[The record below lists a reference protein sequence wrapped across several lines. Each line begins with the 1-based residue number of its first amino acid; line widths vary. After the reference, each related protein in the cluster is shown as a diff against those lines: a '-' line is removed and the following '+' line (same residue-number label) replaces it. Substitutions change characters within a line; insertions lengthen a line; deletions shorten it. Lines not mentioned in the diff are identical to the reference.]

1 MRQEETD
8 DLRRPGSFESLYQ
21 EHFSIVY
28 KFGYRLLGNAEQA
41 SDLAQEVFLRLYR
54 RLNGGAPVR
63 DVRGWI
69 YRTAA
74 NLSYDWIRRQT
85 RFRNISTHAFG
96 LSGPGHEVEKEFFR
110 TAEIRA
116 VRAALEQLRRRDR
129 ILLTLYQDELSY
141 QDIARITGIRRSSV
155 GKLVSR
161 AVKRLA
167 RQLEQGEKT

>member
-1 MRQEETD
+1 VTQEETD
-8 DLRRPGSFESLYQ
+8 DLRGPSSFESLYQ
-21 EHFSIVY
+21 EHFSVVY
-28 KFGYRLLGNAEQA
+28 KFGYRLLGDAEQA
-41 SDLAQEVFLRLYR
+41 KDLAQEVFLRLYR
-54 RLNGGAPVR
+54 RLNGSVPVR
-63 DVRGWI
+63 DVSGWI

-74 NLSYDWIRRQT
+74 NLSYDWMRKQT
-85 RFRNISTHAFG
+85 RFRNISTRGFG
-96 LSGPGHEVEKEFFR
+96 QNGPSHDVEKEFLR
-110 TAEIRA
+110 AEEIRA
-116 VRAALEQLRRRDR
+116 VRAALEKLRRRDR